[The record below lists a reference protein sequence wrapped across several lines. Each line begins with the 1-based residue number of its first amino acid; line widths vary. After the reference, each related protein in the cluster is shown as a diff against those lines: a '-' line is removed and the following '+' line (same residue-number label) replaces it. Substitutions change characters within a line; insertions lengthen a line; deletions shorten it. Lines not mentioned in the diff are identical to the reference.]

1 MYIMNDV
8 TKRELII
15 IFVLVYVFSPIDF
28 MTVIPI
34 DDIIVI
40 ILGYVIQK
48 RIADKSSR
56 QLVEG

>member
-1 MYIMNDV
+1 MNDV

-28 MTVIPI
+28 MTGIPIDDI

>member
-1 MYIMNDV
+1 MNDV

-28 MTVIPI
+28 MTGIPI

>member
-28 MTVIPI
+28 MTGIPI

-56 QLVEG
+56 QLI